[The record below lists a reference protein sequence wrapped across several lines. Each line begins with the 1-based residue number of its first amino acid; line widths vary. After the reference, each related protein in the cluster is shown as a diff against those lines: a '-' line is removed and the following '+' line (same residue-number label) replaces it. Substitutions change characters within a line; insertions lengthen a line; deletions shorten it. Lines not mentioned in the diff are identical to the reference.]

1 MNTLIEMTGI
11 DKSFGKVNVLKNV
24 SFSLEK
30 GEIHAL
36 MGENGAGKSTL
47 MKILT
52 GIYTKDAGDIRVRGQ
67 EVEIGSPK
75 EAEQLGIAV
84 IHQELNIIP
93 QLTVME
99 NMFLGRDLCYGKT
112 GILRT
117 REMKQRTREYLNRLG
132 VHLDPGMEAG
142 KLSIGQQQMIEI
154 ARALSVNAE
163 VLIMDEP
170 TAALTDR
177 EIEALFNVMRELR
190 SQGVGI
196 VYVSHRMEEIFAMCD
211 RISVLRDGTFVGTET
226 IKETDLDTV
235 VRMMVGRQLGERFPE
250 RNTAIGEERLRVE
263 ELSDGEIISNISFF
277 ARRGEVLGIAG
288 LMGSGRTEIARTLF
302 GVSEKQTGKVFLDGK
317 EVRIRKPDDAIAH
330 GIAFVTEDRK
340 AQGLVLGL
348 SVRENIAL
356 TNLNT
361 LSQNGV
367 MSGVKEEQLVRDMI
381 QRLNIKASSGEQ
393 TVKSLSGGN
402 QQKVVIGKW
411 LGITP
416 KVLILDEPTR
426 GVDIGA
432 KKEIYNIMNQ
442 LTTEGVT
449 IIMIS
454 SELPEILGMSDR
466 ILVMH
471 EGRLAAVMDKTQA
484 TQEKIMHAATGG
496 K

>member
-11 DKSFGKVNVLKNV
+11 TKAFGKVHVLKDV
-24 SFSLEK
+24 SFSLKK

-52 GIYTKDAGDIRVRGQ
+52 GIYQKDAGTIRVRGQ
-67 EVEIGSPK
+67 EMSIGSPK

-93 QLTVME
+93 QLSVME
-99 NMFLGRDLCYGKT
+99 NMFLGRDLCYGRT

-117 REMKQRTREYLNRLG
+117 NEMKKQTSIYLERLG
-132 VHLDPGMEAG
+132 VHLHPDMEAG
-142 KLSIGQQQMIEI
+142 RLSIGQQQMIEI
-154 ARALSVNAE
+154 ARALSLNAE

-170 TAALTDR
+170 TAALTER
-177 EIEALFNVMRELR
+177 EIEALFKVMRELR
-190 SQGVGI
+190 AQGVGI
-196 VYVSHRMEEIFAMCD
+196 VYVSHRMEEIFAICD

-226 IKETDLDTV
+226 IKETDLETI
-235 VRMMVGRQLGERFPE
+235 VRMMVGRQLGDRFPE
-250 RNTAIGEERLRVE
+250 RKVALGEERLRVE
-263 ELSDGEIISNISFF
+263 NLSDGATISDISFS

-288 LMGSGRTEIARTLF
+288 LMGAGRTEVARALF
-302 GVSEKQTGKVFLDGK
+302 GVGGKPEGKIFLDG
-317 EVRIRKPDDAIAH
+317 EEIHIRKPDDAIAQ

-340 AQGLVLGL
+340 GQGLVLGL
-348 SVRENIAL
+348 SIRENIAL
-356 TNLNT
+356 TNLET
-361 LSQNGV
+361 LAKNG
-367 MSGVKEEQLVRDMI
+367 MISTSKEAQLVDDMMR
-381 QRLNIKASSGEQ
+381 RLNIKASGSEQ
-393 TVKSLSGGN
+393 MVKSLSGGN
-402 QQKVVIGKW
+402 QQKVVFGKW
-411 LGITP
+411 LGIRP

-432 KKEIYNIMNQ
+432 KKEIYHIMNQ
-442 LTTEGVT
+442 LTAEGVT
-449 IIMIS
+449 ILMIS

-471 EGRLAAVMDKTQA
+471 EGKLAAVMDKTQA